1 MLEILP
7 SISAGSDKPRNGLIS
22 KVEGGNSSSGGVW
35 ALFLLPTL
43 LALGWPSWACF
54 KCCFIL
60 SGRENS
66 FWQIEHGKTLRAAP
80 SWYKK
85 ACLWKLYLFLKCL
98 LICTRS
104 HSTHLEIEAAL
115 RMIALPNLLHRDE
128 TEEIQRETFHF
139 MNAMKKISMTFLRKE
154 DQNAISVRLVAWL
167 MLRFAFVA
175 ASITLFFCSRL
186 VYVIVAG
193 SKIIGCLTADLGN
206 YLTGNY

>member
-35 ALFLLPTL
+35 ARFLLFWPTL

-104 HSTHLEIEAAL
+104 HSTHLERRSDKRHLESL
-115 RMIALPNLLHRDE
+115 FPNLG
-128 TEEIQRETFHF
+128 
-139 MNAMKKISMTFLRKE
+139 
-154 DQNAISVRLVAWL
+154 
-167 MLRFAFVA
+167 
-175 ASITLFFCSRL
+175 SRL
-186 VYVIVAG
+186 QRYTLCEKANFCPKIVFGLIYPRVNWQKGKVTQGQSYQRVKLPKGKVAKG
-193 SKIIGCLTADLGN
+193 
-206 YLTGNY
+206 

>member
-35 ALFLLPTL
+35 ARFLLFWPTL

-104 HSTHLEIEAAL
+104 HSTHLERRSDKRHLESL
-115 RMIALPNLLHRDE
+115 FPNLE
-128 TEEIQRETFHF
+128 
-139 MNAMKKISMTFLRKE
+139 
-154 DQNAISVRLVAWL
+154 
-167 MLRFAFVA
+167 
-175 ASITLFFCSRL
+175 SRL
-186 VYVIVAG
+186 QSIHTMWKSQFL
-193 SKIIGCLTADLGN
+193 SKNCIWINLPKSKLTKGQSYPRTKLPKGKVTQGQSCQRVKLPKGKVTKGKVTKGQR
-206 YLTGNY
+206 Y

>member
-1 MLEILP
+1 MRQKWVGNWEIFKEIFKLNHSGNFYLFWKVVREYYIRLPLSLMLEILP

-35 ALFLLPTL
+35 ALFLLLFEPTL

-104 HSTHLEIEAAL
+104 HSTHLKDTLAL
-115 RMIALPNLLHRDE
+115 RLIEFHL
-128 TEEIQRETFHF
+128 TF
-139 MNAMKKISMTFLRKE
+139 
-154 DQNAISVRLVAWL
+154 
-167 MLRFAFVA
+167 
-175 ASITLFFCSRL
+175 
-186 VYVIVAG
+186 
-193 SKIIGCLTADLGN
+193 
-206 YLTGNY
+206 